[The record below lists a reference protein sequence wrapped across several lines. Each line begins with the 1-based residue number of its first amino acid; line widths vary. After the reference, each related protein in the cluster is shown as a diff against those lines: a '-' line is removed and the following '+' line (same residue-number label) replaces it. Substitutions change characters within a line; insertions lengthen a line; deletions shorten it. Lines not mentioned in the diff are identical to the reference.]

1 MTLPGSY
8 ARSMAFLR
16 QIKELNGSCL
26 VNVLHCDRQFKFAN
40 ILFQGGNVPRE
51 YSPEGA
57 SG

>member
-1 MTLPGSY
+1 LPGSY